1 MVSPTQR
8 TWVWANSWERVKDRE
23 AWRAAVPGVA
33 KGQTQFRDWITT
45 NIITSFKDQDPTMTF
60 FDCSLLISFS
70 RKLFGGSYPLLW
82 FCYILWLSPDGW
94 VLQRIPNVPRDGPKP
109 QVLGDKLLGL
119 NQWPAPCERFCL
131 FGIIKM
137 FLTISAR
144 FLQEYNCRN
153 VKAKWDEAFSWMWMS
168 SKNGRYFPL
177 FFWSFVLEIPYLSRL
192 FVS

>member
-1 MVSPTQR
+1 MASPTQW
-8 TWVWANSWERVKDRE
+8 TWVWANYWEIVKDRE
-23 AWRAAVPGVA
+23 AWRAAVHGVT

-45 NIITSFKDQDPTMTF
+45 NIITSFKNQDPTMTF

-70 RKLFGGSYPLLW
+70 RKLFGGSYSLLW
-82 FCYILWLSPDGW
+82 FCYILWLSLDGW

-131 FGIIKM
+131 FSIIKM

-177 FFWSFVLEIPYLSRL
+177 FFWFFVLEIPYLSQL